1 MRLGFLV
8 NPIAGM
14 GGPLALKGTDGACAL
29 RKAEAS
35 GRERTS
41 PARGLRAV
49 RRLAVSHSSLEIL
62 CASGDMGD
70 SELREAGIEHR
81 VVYTAQHAS
90 TTRDDTMACVRVFVE
105 NKVELILF
113 AGGDGTARDILEIV
127 GTSIPLVGVPSG
139 VKMHSS
145 VFANSPEEAADL
157 VVSFER
163 TGLTREGEVMDVD
176 EDVFREGVVSTRLFG
191 TAAVPDDPEHL
202 QPSKQ
207 SYSSGSA
214 QDEAEELGEYV
225 AGTME
230 PEVLYIIGPG
240 STTACIARA
249 LGQRKTLLGVDVY
262 LDGRLLEEDTD
273 EKALLEALP
282 RSDAA
287 KVVVTP
293 IGAQGF
299 IFGRGNQQISHEVVR
314 RVGAANLVIV
324 ATPTKL
330 RHTPVLRV
338 DTGDPELD
346 AELRGTAKVTTGYR
360 RRKLVRVL

>member
-70 SELREAGIEHR
+70 SELSEAGIEHR
-81 VVYTAQHAS
+81 VVYTANAC
-90 TTRDDTMACVRVFVE
+90 TTRDDTMTCVRVFVE

-113 AGGDGTARDILEIV
+113 AGGDGTARDIVDVV

-145 VFANSPEEAADL
+145 VFAHSPEEAADL
-157 VVSFER
+157 VVSFAR
-163 TGLTREGEVMDVD
+163 TRLTREGEVMDVD
-176 EDVFREGVVSTRLFG
+176 EEAFREGVVSTRLFG

-262 LDGRLLEEDTD
+262 LDGRLLEEDAD
-273 EKALLEALP
+273 EKALLEALS
-282 RSDAA
+282 RGDAA

-314 RVGAANLVIV
+314 RIGPANLVIM